1 MGLDTS
7 HIFQQLATCKHCWGW
22 CDSCSSWLCWRRDNV
37 SFLLTLKEKQKSWR
51 PVFITPR
58 AYHTRWRPHLFP
70 PSIHVYLACMGALLF
85 SFVSTDDED
94 GTDRMGTE
102 YISAWLPLRW
112 SHCILPRCL
121 CDDLSTVVCG
131 VLVVSCAVWR
141 VVAATHIQP
150 PSTIAM
156 VHTKTSHL
164 VLSHIYAHPH
174 QVKFDR

>member
-1 MGLDTS
+1 
-7 HIFQQLATCKHCWGW
+7 
-22 CDSCSSWLCWRRDNV
+22 
-37 SFLLTLKEKQKSWR
+37 
-51 PVFITPR
+51 
-58 AYHTRWRPHLFP
+58 
-70 PSIHVYLACMGALLF
+70 LACIGALLF

-94 GTDRMGTE
+94 KQTGWALNIYQLGCPCGGRTASFR
-102 YISAWLPLRW
+102 A
-112 SHCILPRCL
+112 RCL